1 MRLVWVFDDPKGEDV
16 PEEERLEKFREI
28 RDEIEQ
34 KLLDWLEH
42 PEEELAKLKTERERE
57 RRERLKAA
65 RHEADERRQR
75 LAVRTRERQQSAGM
89 ILVPY
94 S

>member
-42 PEEELAKLKTERERE
+42 PEEELAKLKAERERE

-89 ILVPY
+89 ILVLY